1 MAGAE
6 PQIDLQ
12 NFSIPP
18 AGSLDMDDLIDLY
31 ESIRPWLPTPRPA
44 DTRRADRM
52 GAVLDHVDA
61 LLLDGFGVLNVGWDP
76 IDGIHEFLET
86 AAARGVALM
95 VLTNG
100 AGQRADATW
109 QKYRGWDLPLARNQV
124 VSSRDALAAEIDRLA
139 AGKRL
144 GVIGAGVRPFGRP
157 DELTMNDPDRLF
169 AEAECFA
176 FLGSGDWQEADQSR
190 LESAL
195 RQPGRAL
202 FVANPD
208 IGAPLDAQ
216 FSTEPGYWAVRA
228 MQATGIR
235 PQWFGKPHPVAFDI
249 ALAQL
254 QQVYDRP
261 FARDRVAMVGDSL
274 HTDVLGASAAGLQ
287 SVLLTDYGLFRD
299 GGAEAMIRR
308 CGIAPDWMIARL

>member
-1 MAGAE
+1 MVASAPASDFNAFDIPAAGTM
-6 PQIDLQ
+6 
-12 NFSIPP
+12 
-18 AGSLDMDDLIDLY
+18 DMQDLINVY
-31 ESIRPWLPTPRPA
+31 EVLRPWLPAPRPA
-44 DTRRADRM
+44 EARHTDRL
-52 GAVLDHVDA
+52 VDILDHVDA
-61 LLLDGFGVLNVGWDP
+61 LILDGFGVLNVGWDP
-76 IDGIHEFLET
+76 IDGIHDFLET
-86 AAARGVALM
+86 AVARGVALM

-109 QKYRGWDLPLARNQV
+109 QIYRGWDLPLARNQV

-176 FLGSGDWQEADQSR
+176 FLGSGDCQEADQSR

-208 IGAPLDAQ
+208 IGAPLDGQ

-235 PQWFGKPHPVAFDI
+235 PQWFGKPHPAAFDI

-287 SVLLTDYGLFRD
+287 SVLLTDYGLFKD